1 MRADRRCACLAT
13 LGILLAVR
21 VAPAQNSAAAPP
33 RGAATSAAPSPT
45 FTMNDALEINTATV
59 ADLSDDGCWLAVTS
73 SVRRDAYGQ
82 DYRRDGDPTYVH
94 PVPVRLLVIDTKSGA
109 TRAVF
114 PEKRPL
120 RLARWSPDGDRL
132 ATLLFNGDVYEPVV
146 WDRKADRA
154 VTIHLPA
161 GRYVAENSDLRWT
174 PDGKQLVF
182 SVHTTEWR
190 KKARD
195 TFTTMTVGPVFV
207 QSSLDPF
214 LAWDDVR
221 RLANV
226 RSVVAFDVKTNEM
239 RDLVPETMVGQYTLT
254 KDGLAVAYDVDV
266 QKKTDYD
273 SFNSEMSLRSRPTA
287 GGA

>member
-1 MRADRRCACLAT
+1 MRVRVPV
-13 LGILLAVR
+13 LGRWVGSTSCILLLHATTIAGQTR
-21 VAPAQNSAAAPP
+21 PTATQQASRAPATA
-33 RGAATSAAPSPT
+33 
-45 FTMNDALEINTATV
+45 FTAEDALDVVTASV
-59 ADLSDDGCWLAVTS
+59 GDLTEDGRWLAVTS

-94 PVPVRLLVIDTKSGA
+94 PVPTRLLVIDTKSGA
-109 TRAVF
+109 THSVF
-114 PEKRPL
+114 PDKRPL

-146 WDRKADRA
+146 WDRKADRT

-174 PDGKQLVF
+174 ADGKQLVF
-182 SVHTTEWR
+182 AVHTTDWR
-190 KKARD
+190 KKARE

-221 RLANV
+221 RLGNL
-226 RSVVAFDVKTNEM
+226 RSIVAFDVKTNEM
-239 RDLVPETMVGQYTLT
+239 RDLVPETMVGQYSLT
-254 KDGLAVAYDVDV
+254 KDGA
-266 QKKTDYD
+266 
-273 SFNSEMSLRSRPTA
+273 
-287 GGA
+287 